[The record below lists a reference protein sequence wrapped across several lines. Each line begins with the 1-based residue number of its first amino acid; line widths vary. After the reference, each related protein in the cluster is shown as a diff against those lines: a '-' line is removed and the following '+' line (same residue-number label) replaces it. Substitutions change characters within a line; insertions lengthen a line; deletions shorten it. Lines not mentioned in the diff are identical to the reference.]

1 MKKIFLKKRQSAEF
15 VLLNSTKEGKH
26 LKWSAAVKEN
36 LLLHT
41 KNVLSNGLASKE
53 TRYVIYANKRL
64 RTCLWLYWEY
74 QLKLQTDE

>member
-41 KNVLSNGLASKE
+41 KNVLSNGLA
-53 TRYVIYANKRL
+53 
-64 RTCLWLYWEY
+64 
-74 QLKLQTDE
+74 